1 MIDLQHIRNNINHQV
16 FENACYTELA
26 PYWQT
31 WTKPRNAK
39 LVSIVAI
46 GGGAAGG
53 GNITGGLRGGGGGG
67 SGAITKL
74 IVPANLIPDT
84 LFLLVGQGGVNS
96 SNSFFVDRGLIVG
109 NTSYVCITPQ
119 VVSGS
124 VVIQS
129 GNRPARAGGQGDEAG
144 TALGGAGETAFTY
157 DSSSASAFYCALG
170 IFQST
175 PGARGGDGSTGLASN
190 ITALSASILTGGA
203 GGSGNS
209 GASANGA
216 SITGVGLIPTIPGGV
231 AGGGSGSIGYQTYRP
246 NDLVS
251 QRVPFLAAG
260 GAGGS
265 SNSTTFNGGNGGNG
279 AIGCG
284 GGGGGAGTSIGGRGG
299 NGGAGVII
307 ITTHF

>member
-1 MIDLQHIRNNINHQV
+1 MIDLQHIPNNINHQV
-16 FENACYTELA
+16 FYSAGSNA
-26 PYWQT
+26 WQT
-31 WTKPRNAK
+31 WIKPRNAK

-46 GGGAAGG
+46 GGAGG
-53 GNITGGLRGGGGGG
+53 GGGNRTGGLRGGGGGG

-74 IVPANLIPDT
+74 IIPANLLPDT
-84 LFLLVGQGGVNS
+84 LFLSVGRGGPQS
-96 SNSFFVDRGLIVG
+96 G
-109 NTSYVCITPQ
+109 NTTLDAPGSNGGISYICITPE

-129 GNRPARAGGQGDEAG
+129 GNVEAQGGGAGAGVG

-157 DSSSASAFYCALG
+157 NPITAASVFYCALG

-175 PGARGGDGSTGLASN
+175 PGVRGGDGSTALASN

-209 GASANGA
+209 GASAAGA
-216 SITGVGLIPTIPGGV
+216 SITGAGLVPTIPGGTS
-231 AGGGSGSIGYQTYRP
+231 GGGSGSAGYQTYMP

-251 QRVPFLAAG
+251 QRVPFLATG

-265 SNSTTFNGGNGGNG
+265 SDSTSFNGGRGGNG

-284 GGGGGAGTSIGGRGG
+284 GGGGGAGTSAGGFGGRGG
-299 NGGAGVII
+299 DGVIT